1 MTCDQAVTYL
11 LHAVDDPRALDA
23 SARVALTAHL
33 AACTRCQRDFED
45 QRVVSALVRGRP
57 PDLPSPEFFA
67 ALAARL
73 DAAGGWLAMADW
85 RRWTVRLSPI
95 AAVLVLGALFTA
107 GAPPSPQVSPPNWE
121 SADPTS
127 AASVLWQFDMPPDSV
142 VETLITG
149 RAPAGSR
156 R

>member
-1 MTCDQAVTYL
+1 LTCDQAITHL

-23 SARVALTAHL
+23 SARVALAAHL

-45 QRVVSALVRGRP
+45 QRAVAALLRGRP
-57 PDLPSPEFFA
+57 PDLPSPEFLA
-67 ALAARL
+67 ALASRL
-73 DAAGGWLAMADW
+73 DAAGGWLAIADW
-85 RRWTVRLSPI
+85 RRWTLRLAPI
-95 AAVLVLGALFTA
+95 AAVLVLGALFTT
-107 GAPPSPQVSPPNWE
+107 GTPPSSPVSRPNWE

-127 AASVLWQFDMPPDSV
+127 AASVLWQLDMPPDSV